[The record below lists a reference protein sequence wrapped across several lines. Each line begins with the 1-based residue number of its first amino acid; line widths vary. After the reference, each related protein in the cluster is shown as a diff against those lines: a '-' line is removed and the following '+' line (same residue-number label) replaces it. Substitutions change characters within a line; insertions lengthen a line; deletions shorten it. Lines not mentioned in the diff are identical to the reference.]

1 MDDGKRITFLKTY
14 NELCAESI
22 YTPLPRTNDE
32 INKRKKL
39 REFEEAKSLQILG
52 IELNK
57 KEKKL
62 IRSF

>member
-1 MDDGKRITFLKTY
+1 MDDGQRKDFLKTY

-22 YTPLPRTNDE
+22 FTPIANDE
-32 INKRKKL
+32 IHIRKKI
-39 REFEEAKSLQILG
+39 REFEEAKRLQMLG